1 MARFLSVE
9 AALLVHREQIEAF
22 GGAHGLRD
30 RNGLESALG
39 AAEQAYAYTD
49 DLFEAAAQYCISLSR
64 NHPFLDGN
72 KRVASACMLVFLDLN
87 GIEPTFGSAELFE
100 WTMEAAVG
108 ALKREQLAEK
118 LRSQSRGKPKRRR

>member
-1 MARFLSVE
+1 MARFLGVE

-39 AAEQAYAYTD
+39 AAGQTYAYTD
-49 DLFEAAAQYCISLSR
+49 DLLEAAAQYCVSLSR

-72 KRVASACMLVFLDLN
+72 KRVAAACMLIFLDLN
-87 GIEPTFGSAELFE
+87 AVELKISSTELFE
-100 WTMEAAVG
+100 WTMEAAIG
-108 ALKREQLAEK
+108 AIDRAQLAAR
-118 LRSQSRGKPKRRR
+118 LRSRTKPKRKR

>member
-1 MARFLSVE
+1 MTRFLGVD
-9 AALLVHREQIEAF
+9 AALLIHREQIEAF

-39 AAEQAYAYTD
+39 AAEQTYAYTD
-49 DLFEAAAQYCISLSR
+49 DIAEAAAQYCVSLSR

-72 KRVASACMLVFLDLN
+72 KRVAAACMLVFLDLN
-87 GIEPTFGSAELFE
+87 GIEPAFGSTELFE

-108 ALKREQLAEK
+108 AIDRAQLAA
-118 LRSQSRGKPKRRR
+118 RVRARIKPKRKRR

>member
-1 MARFLSVE
+1 MARFLGVE
-9 AALLVHREQIEAF
+9 ATLLIHREQIEAF

-39 AAEQAYAYTD
+39 AAEQTYAYTD
-49 DLFEAAAQYCISLSR
+49 DHLEAAAQYCVSLSR

-72 KRVASACMLVFLDLN
+72 KRVAAACMLVFLDLN
-87 GIEPTFGSAELFE
+87 GIEPAFGSAELFE

-108 ALKREQLAEK
+108 AIDRAKLAAR
-118 LRSQSRGKPKRRR
+118 LRSRTKPKRKR